1 MKGGGRVGPAEL
13 ALFASLYAVQG
24 VVVAYFFTYNQIY
37 MIESGVAER
46 DAADVQSIALVP
58 FILKFLG
65 GPVSDRFNLLG
76 FGHRKPYIV
85 LGLVMQTL
93 GLLGLSLIDPGRA
106 LAAFAATAV
115 VTVAGLALFDTC
127 CDGMVV
133 DVTPPEGRARV
144 QGILWGSRFL
154 AATACS
160 LLFGIWLDQAPGA
173 GPGRFH
179 RVLLACAA
187 LGLIPLVQALFVAE
201 PSRAADAERFT
212 WRALG
217 VLVRPWSLVLLAF
230 GAFYAVVALG
240 VEINLGPYY
249 KALRFPDRE
258 VGAFASARYLGR
270 AAGAGLLG
278 VASRWLGR
286 GWILAVGVLALAATT
301 AAQAAVGGPA
311 SAGLAG
317 FAFGAANG
325 WDDALFC
332 VLAMEAA
339 DPRMAA
345 STYALFMAV
354 TNVSVLGGS
363 LFARLKTGLGGYPPA
378 FLASAALSLMALAL
392 VPSLARP
399 APRPKPEP
407 VDVDA

>member
-1 MKGGGRVGPAEL
+1 MSRGGRVKPAEL

-24 VVVAYFFTYNQIY
+24 VVVAYVFTYNKIY
-37 MIESGVAER
+37 MTESGVAER
-46 DAADVQSIALVP
+46 AAADAQSIALVP

-76 FGHRKPYIV
+76 LGHRRPYIV
-85 LGLVMQTL
+85 LGLVMQSL

-106 LAAFAATAV
+106 LGPFTVVAV
-115 VTVAGLALFDTC
+115 LAVTGLALYDTC

-160 LLFGIWLDQAPGA
+160 FLFGIWLDEAAPGA

-179 RVLLACAA
+179 RVLRACAA
-187 LGLIPLVQALFVAE
+187 LGLIPLAQALRVAE
-201 PSRAADAERFT
+201 PARAADAERFT
-212 WRALG
+212 WRALR

-230 GAFYAVVALG
+230 GAFYAIVSLG
-240 VEINLGPYY
+240 AEINLGSFY
-249 KALRFPDRE
+249 KVLRFSDRQ

-270 AAGAGLLG
+270 AAGAGLLA

-286 GWILAVGVLALAATT
+286 GWVLAVGVLALAATT
-301 AAQAAVGGPA
+301 AAQATVGGSA

-332 VLAMEAA
+332 VLAMEAS

-363 LFARLKTGLGGYPPA
+363 LFARLQESLGGYPPA
-378 FLASAALSLMALAL
+378 FVASAALTLGAL
-392 VPSLARP
+392 VLVPTLARP
-399 APRPKPEP
+399 APQPEP
-407 VDVDA
+407 VDADA